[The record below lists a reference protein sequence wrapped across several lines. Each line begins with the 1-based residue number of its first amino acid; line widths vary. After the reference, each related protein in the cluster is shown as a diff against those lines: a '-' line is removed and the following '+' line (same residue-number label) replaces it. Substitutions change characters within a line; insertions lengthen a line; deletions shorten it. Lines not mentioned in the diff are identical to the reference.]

1 MRAVQLTA
9 TAEHERD
16 IPTLRANVIA
26 VVTRNPDSV
35 DRYIFRFH
43 YIRKEMSLSDSRHC
57 IFLPWHLI
65 GKVQPRQYECALC
78 FHVVGTAA

>member
-26 VVTRNPDSV
+26 VVTRNPDSI
-35 DRYIFRFH
+35 DMYIFRFH
-43 YIRKEMSLSDSRHC
+43 HIRKEMSLSDSRHC
-57 IFLPWHLI
+57 IFLPWHLK
-65 GKVQPRQYECALC
+65 GKAQPRQYECALR
-78 FHVVGTAA
+78 FHVLRCAA